1 MPVCFSNHIQL
12 HRCSLGAGGELDL
25 TNMRMQERD
34 EIAKGVHQG
43 VVTMVSYRAWLGK

>member
-1 MPVCFSNHIQL
+1 MCFSNHIQL

-34 EIAKGVHQG
+34 EIAKGVDRG
-43 VVTMVSYRAWLGK
+43 VVKMVSHRAWLGK